1 MTYSPYAGEI
11 PAREKIVNAYAA
23 DHARAA
29 ERHLRFATARLG
41 LRLAPGARILDFG
54 CGIGDSVR
62 ALLEH
67 GYDAFGVDV
76 LEYWGRDF
84 DKYWHVAERPPPE
97 VARRL
102 KLLDL
107 GHYRLP
113 FENGTFDFCFSDQVF
128 EHVFD
133 YATTMSEIVRVLKP
147 GAISVHH
154 FPGPNNL
161 MEGHVGL
168 PIPWLCF
175 SPSYLTLC
183 AWIGWL
189 RGTETDWR
197 HRVRSNTEIMR
208 FNNYPTK
215 AKLRRIARAAGV
227 EIEFVETDEFMFR
240 EGSRFKTAMLK
251 RLRNVKMDRLAV
263 RIAGLV
269 LLQRYM
275 ILKARA

>member
-23 DHARAA
+23 EHARAV
-29 ERHLRFATARLG
+29 ERHLRFATSRLG
-41 LRLAPGARILDFG
+41 LRLSPGAKVLDFG

-62 ALLEH
+62 TLLEQ

-84 DKYWHVAERPPPE
+84 DKYWHVAERPPAE
-97 VARRL
+97 IVRRL

-107 GHYRLP
+107 SNYRLP
-113 FENGTFDFCFSDQVF
+113 FDDGTFDFCFSDQVF

-133 YATTMSEIVRVLKP
+133 YQTTMSEIARVLKP
-147 GAISVHH
+147 GAVSLHH

-168 PIPWLCF
+168 PFPWLCF
-175 SPSYLTLC
+175 SRSYLTLC

-189 RGTETDWR
+189 HGTETDWR
-197 HRVRSNTEIMR
+197 HRVGSNTEIMR

-215 AKLRRIARAAGV
+215 AKLRRTARAAGL
-227 EIEFVETDEFMFR
+227 EIKFVETDEFMFR
-240 EGSRFKTAMLK
+240 EGSRFKTVTLK
-251 RLRNVKMDRLAV
+251 CLREFKMDRLAV

-275 ILKARA
+275 MLKARA

>member
-1 MTYSPYAGEI
+1 MTCSPYAGEL
-11 PAREKIVNAYAA
+11 PAREKIANAYAA

-41 LRLAPGARILDFG
+41 LRLSPGARILDFG

-62 ALLEH
+62 GLLEQ

-84 DKYWHVAERPPPE
+84 DKYWHVAERPPAE

-107 GHYRLP
+107 NKYRLP

-154 FPGPNNL
+154 FPGPNNF

-175 SPSYLTLC
+175 SRSYLTLC
-183 AWIGWL
+183 PWIAFL
-189 RGTETDWR
+189 RRTETDWR
-197 HRVRSNTEIMR
+197 HRLRSNIEIMR

-215 AKLRRIARAAGV
+215 AKLRKIARAAGV
-227 EIEFVETDEFMFR
+227 EIKFVEADEFMFR
-240 EGSRFKTAMLK
+240 EGSRFKTVILE
-251 RLRNVKMDRLAV
+251 RLRTIKMDELAV

-275 ILKARA
+275 ILKARP

>member
-23 DHARAA
+23 DHARAT

-41 LRLAPGARILDFG
+41 LRLSPGATILDFG
-54 CGIGDSVR
+54 CGIGASVR
-62 ALLEH
+62 ALLEQ

-76 LEYWGRDF
+76 LEYWDRDF
-84 DKYWHVAERPPPE
+84 DKYWHIAERPPDE

-102 KLLDL
+102 RLLDL
-107 GHYRLP
+107 SNYRLP
-113 FENGTFDFCFSDQVF
+113 FDDGTFDFCFSDQVF

-133 YATTMSEIVRVLKP
+133 YERTMSEIVRVLKP

-154 FPGPNNL
+154 FPGPNNF

-168 PIPWLCF
+168 PFPWLCR
-175 SPSYLTLC
+175 SRSYLMLC
-183 AWIGWL
+183 AWVAWI

-197 HRVRSNTEIMR
+197 HRLRSYTEIMR

-227 EIEFVETDEFMFR
+227 KIEFVETEEFMFHG
-240 EGSRFKTAMLK
+240 GSRFKIATLK
-251 RLRNVKMDRLAV
+251 WLRTIKMDRLAV
-263 RIAGLV
+263 RIGGLV